1 MKWLRLEDGFKSL
14 HQTMTVSLVFLLF
27 AIIYLQIIPAALFAA
42 IFFMCVV
49 QNVYYSNVGK
59 ELLFLPNKNHTRFLI
74 GGENDLVLEFENGKT
89 PIWNGIL
96 TLSIQDAVVPLVE
109 DKSHFSGIFDFS
121 VPFSAGSR
129 EVISVCIPLKG
140 RKRGISRIT
149 RITLNV
155 PHVFGEGFVLMEL
168 NNPVMYESLVYP
180 KIIPFNDQLNP
191 APFKP
196 GDLAQRQS
204 LFQDIFQPIGTRDY
218 VYSDRFDQIHWKA
231 SARMQKLQTKEYMP
245 VTEQSVLFILNA
257 IEKQRTVDDFEQKV
271 ERLASYVDYAFRK
284 DIPFAIIVNI
294 RMFGTTPFMHLTTG
308 NGKVHYQKA
317 LEMLVHLSERN
328 AKIPFEKVLQSIQT
342 QGLLPPTV
350 VLITHEPERY
360 LNFTSKW
367 STYNRVVIDSSY
379 ERSETVA
386 IK

>member
-1 MKWLRLEDGFKSL
+1 MKWLRLEEGFKSL

-27 AIIYLQIIPAALFAA
+27 SIIYLQIIPAALFAA
-42 IFFMCVV
+42 VFFMCVV
-49 QNVYYSNVGK
+49 QNVYYLNVGK
-59 ELLFLPNKNHTRFLI
+59 DLVFLPNKNQTRFLI
-74 GGENDLVLEFENGKT
+74 GGENDFVLEFENGKT
-89 PIWNGIL
+89 PIWNGVL
-96 TLSIQDAVVPLVE
+96 TLSIQDAVVPLV
-109 DKSHFSGIFDFS
+109 DDTTHFSGIFDFA

-129 EVISVCIPLKG
+129 EVISISIPLKG
-140 RKRGISRIT
+140 RKRGLSRIT
-149 RITLNV
+149 RITLDV
-155 PHVFGEGFVLMEL
+155 PHIFGEGSVLMEL
-168 NNPVMYESLVYP
+168 NDPVMTQSLVYP
-180 KIIPFNDQLNP
+180 QIIPFDNQLNP

-196 GDLAQRQS
+196 GELGQRQS
-204 LFQDIFQPIGTRDY
+204 LFHDVFQPIGTRDY

-231 SARMQKLQTKEYMP
+231 SARMQKLQTKEFMP

-271 ERLASYVDYAFRK
+271 ERLASYVDYALRN
-284 DIPFAIIVNI
+284 DIPFAIVVNI
-294 RMFGTTPFMHLTTG
+294 RTFGNTPYMYLGTG
-308 NGKVHYQKA
+308 SGKVHYQKA
-317 LEMLVHLSERN
+317 LEMLARLSERN

-367 STYNRVVIDSSY
+367 SMHNRVVVDSFY

-386 IK
+386 TR